1 MNWFNNILH
10 WNYLISQITLDVFY
24 DTAYMFVYYY
34 DVISTK
40 ILILL
45 SYSNM
50 LSDLAEGFAISLILL
65 ILLTSSILLSVKVQD
80 LSKTNQNNNV
90 KLSPYKTI
98 FNFFR

>member
-1 MNWFNNILH
+1 
-10 WNYLISQITLDVFY
+10 
-24 DTAYMFVYYY
+24 MFVYYY